1 MQKGFGFFFLCLFSV
16 TQLYLIFCVF
26 LAISWSSGSNGI
38 IPVQIIFSFGVC
50 LAGSAL
56 VFNII
61 GLTFILDDGFECFKG
76 LAKPLQEQ
84 LVNEQ
89 DASEKQR
96 IQNLCLEIK
105 EKGPLNGKGLF
116 EITRGTL
123 TGMISVG
130 ITYIIILV
138 QFRMS

>member
-1 MQKGFGFFFLCLFSV
+1 MI
-16 TQLYLIFCVF
+16 Y
-26 LAISWSSGSNGI
+26 
-38 IPVQIIFSFGVC
+38 SFGVFFVI
-50 LAGSAL
+50 SAL
-56 VFNII
+56 MFNII
-61 GLTFILDDGFECFKG
+61 GLALILDDGFKSLKG
-76 LAKPLQEQ
+76 LTKPLQEQ

-96 IQNLCLEIK
+96 IQNLSLEIK

-116 EITRGTL
+116 DITRGTL